1 MKISEFINVPKE
13 SKDTT
18 SCGTTYSGQKADLAQ
33 DIVPQNIV
41 PENIM
46 APEVD
51 SEIESHPDHSAI
63 TEGVSQIFRRQK
75 GGKPTKG
82 FRCTSGPR
90 KGRIVA
96 KPSTCFAQTGVSQ
109 IFRRQK
115 GGKPTKGF
123 RCTSGPR
130 KGRIVAKPSTC
141 FAKTDPVKS
150 AKIRKKRQQKA
161 RVAGKKMAMTKRSGG
176 GSKRLAGVQ
185 IKKKSM
191 KGKSVAPR
199 MKARASKRLAGV
211 QIKKKSMKG
220 KSVAPRMKA
229 RAPVKSRVLK
239 PKKR

>member
-1 MKISEFINVPKE
+1 MLGLVRLAVRTINTHMKITELLAP
-13 SKDTT
+13 SKLEDTT
-18 SCGTTYSGQKADLAQ
+18 SSATTSSAIQGNQTQ
-33 DIVPQNIV
+33 DVVPQDVV
-41 PENIM
+41 PEQFEDTT
-46 APEVD
+46 EVD
-51 SEIESHPDHSAI
+51 SIESHPDHSAI
-63 TEGVSQIFRRQK
+63 TE
-75 GGKPTKG
+75 
-82 FRCTSGPR
+82 
-90 KGRIVA
+90 
-96 KPSTCFAQTGVSQ
+96 GVSQ

-199 MKARASKRLAGV
+199 MKAR
-211 QIKKKSMKG
+211 
-220 KSVAPRMKA
+220 P
-229 RAPVKSRVLK
+229 PVKSRVLK